1 MSQHV
6 GTANEYNN
14 VYIMLT
20 LDALTPLGTAL
31 DRPECVLCTAR
42 GDTCVADWRGGVTL
56 IAPDGRQTLF
66 AGRAPGNRPLKPNGI
81 ALRADGSFLVADL
94 SPETGGV
101 FELRRDGQV
110 RPVLEQV
117 EGMAL
122 PPTNF
127 VVEDSAGRTWIT
139 VSTRRMPRILGCR
152 PDCDDGFIVVMD
164 RRGAR
169 IAADGLGYTNEVA
182 VDPSGRWLYVN
193 ETFVRRLSRF
203 ALRAD
208 GELGPRETVTEFGP
222 GTFPDGV
229 AFDIA
234 GNAWI
239 TSIVS
244 NRVIRVAPDGSQ
256 EMVIE
261 DSDAAHLA
269 EVEAAW
275 RGGALER
282 RHLDVVHSRRLRNI
296 SSLAFGGPDLRT
308 AVLGCLHGQTLETFR
323 VDVPGLPPVHWN
335 Y

>member
-1 MSQHV
+1 MPV
-6 GTANEYNN
+6 
-14 VYIMLT
+14 
-20 LDALTPLGTAL
+20 LDDLVSLGHEL

-42 GDTCVADWRGGVTL
+42 GDVYVADWRGGVTL
-56 IAPDGRQTLF
+56 IARDGTQTLF
-66 AGRAPGNRPLKPNGI
+66 TGRAPGNRPLKPNGI
-81 ALRADGSFLVADL
+81 ALRADGSFLIADL

-117 EGMAL
+117 DGLTL

-127 VVEDSAGRTWIT
+127 VVEDRAGRTWIT
-139 VSTRRMPRILGCR
+139 VSTRRVPRILGCR
-152 PDCDDGFIVVMD
+152 PDCDDGFIVVMNE
-164 RRGAR
+164 RGAR

-182 VDPSGRWLYVN
+182 VDPTGKWLYVN
-193 ETFVRRLSRF
+193 ETFARRLSRF
-203 ALRAD
+203 ALRPD
-208 GELGPRETVTEFGP
+208 GELGPRQTFAEFGV

-229 AFDIA
+229 AFDVE

-256 EMVIE
+256 ETVLE
-261 DSDAAHLA
+261 DSDPAHVA

-275 RGGALER
+275 RCGALER

-296 SSLAFGGPDLRT
+296 SSLAFGGPDLKT
-308 AVLGCLHGQTLETFR
+308 AVLGCLQGQSLETFR
-323 VDVPGLPPVHWN
+323 AAVPGLPPVHWN

>member
-1 MSQHV
+1 
-6 GTANEYNN
+6 
-14 VYIMLT
+14 MLSV
-20 LDALTPLGTAL
+20 DSLTPLGRAL

-42 GDTCVADWRGGVTL
+42 GDVYVADWRGGVTL
-56 IAPDGRQTLF
+56 IAPDGHQMLF
-66 AGRAPGNRPLKPNGI
+66 AGPAPGNRPLKPNGI

-94 SPETGGV
+94 SPDTGGV

-110 RPVLEQV
+110 RPLLEQV
-117 EGMAL
+117 DGVTL

-127 VVEDSAGRTWIT
+127 VVEDPAGRTWIT
-139 VSTRRMPRILGCR
+139 VSTRRVPRILGCR
-152 PDCDDGFIVVMD
+152 PDCDDGFIVRMD

-182 VDPSGRWLYVN
+182 IDPSGQWLYVN

-203 ALRAD
+203 ALKAD

-229 AFDIA
+229 AFDMA
-234 GNAWI
+234 GCAWI

-244 NRVIRVAPDGSQ
+244 NRVIRVSPDGSQ
-256 EMVIE
+256 DIVME
-261 DSDAAHLA
+261 DCDAQHVA
-269 EVEAAW
+269 EVEDAW
-275 RGGALER
+275 RRCALER
-282 RHLDVVHSRRLRNI
+282 RHLDVVPSRRLRNV
-296 SSLAFGGPDLRT
+296 SSLAFGGPDLKT
-308 AVLGCLHGQTLETFR
+308 AVLGCLQGQTLETFP